1 MTFDFDQLFDRHH
14 TGSTK
19 WSRYPADV
27 LPMWVADMD
36 FAAPPVIVQALQQRL
51 LHPLLGYS
59 VAQDNLR
66 DAIVA
71 DLWNKYAWQVKPQE
85 LIFLPGV
92 ESGFNMALKAL
103 VQAQQNVVVQVPN
116 YPPLRHA
123 PGHWGLNK
131 VELQF
136 EAQADGTYATPLDAL
151 RESLKGGGAL
161 LLSNPHN
168 PIGKVFAREELQA
181 VADICAAQDAWIIS
195 DEIHAELCFDGRVH
209 IPTASLSPEISK
221 RTITLMSAS
230 KAYNIA
236 GLKTSFMIIQD
247 AALRERVNHARCGM
261 VDSVNPLGME
271 ATRVAYSEA
280 GRLARGIENL
290 PAGQP
295 RLAGERRT
303 HAVAGRDH
311 QCAAGHVS
319 GVARLHRAGP
329 AGSAAVLPRTGQG
342 RPECRARF
350 WRPASAVRAL
360 ELRLPEGDAG
370 RRDCADGAGAG
381 QPQRLRTLGPCGSWL
396 ASDDGL
402 TCNIDVVCGTAIAGK
417 PAPTVVPFSLSI
429 QRKSDRTQGKAT
441 GSTRNT
447 GLEIRRP
454 CDD

>member
-36 FAAPPVIVQALQQRL
+36 FAAPPVIIEALQQRL

-66 DAIVA
+66 EAIVA
-71 DLWNKYAWQVKPQE
+71 DLWNKYSWQVKPQE

-131 VELQF
+131 VELEF
-136 EAQADGTYATPLDAL
+136 NAQADGTYATPLDAL

-195 DEIHAELCFDGRVH
+195 DEIHAELCLDGRVH

-247 AALRERVNHARCGM
+247 AALREGVNHARCGM

-280 GRLARGIENL
+280 APWLAELKIYLQAN
-290 PAGQP
+290 
-295 RLAGERRT
+295 
-303 HAVAGRDH
+303 RDWL
-311 QCAAGHVS
+311 VD
-319 GVARLHRAGP
+319 
-329 AGSAAVLPRTGQG
+329 
-342 RPECRARF
+342 
-350 WRPASAVRAL
+350 AVRT
-360 ELRLPEGDAG
+360 RLPGVTINVPQGTYLAWL
-370 RRDCADGAGAG
+370 DCTALDLPD
-381 QPQRLRTLGPCGSWL
+381 PQRFFLEKGKVGLSAGLDFGDRHQQFVRLNFGCPRALLEEGIARMERAL
-396 ASDDGL
+396 AS
-402 TCNIDVVCGTAIAGK
+402 
-417 PAPTVVPFSLSI
+417 
-429 QRKSDRTQGKAT
+429 
-441 GSTRNT
+441 RNA
-447 GLEIRRP
+447 
-454 CDD
+454 

>member
-36 FAAPPVIVQALQQRL
+36 FAAPPVIVEALQQRL

-66 DAIVA
+66 EAIVA
-71 DLWNKYAWQVKPQE
+71 DLWNKYSWQVKPQE

-103 VQAQQNVVVQVPN
+103 VQAQQNIVVQVPN

-131 VELQF
+131 VELEF
-136 EAQADGTYATPLDAL
+136 NAQADGTYATPLDAL

-168 PIGKVFAREELQA
+168 PLGKVFDREELQA

-280 GRLARGIENL
+280 APWLVELKTYLQAN
-290 PAGQP
+290 
-295 RLAGERRT
+295 
-303 HAVAGRDH
+303 RDWL
-311 QCAAGHVS
+311 VD
-319 GVARLHRAGP
+319 
-329 AGSAAVLPRTGQG
+329 
-342 RPECRARF
+342 
-350 WRPASAVRAL
+350 AVRT
-360 ELRLPEGDAG
+360 RLPGVTINVPQGTYLAWL
-370 RRDCADGAGAG
+370 DCTALDLPD
-381 QPQRLRTLGPCGSWL
+381 PQRFFLEQGKVGLSAGLDFGDQHQQFVRLNFGCPRALLEEGIARMERAL
-396 ASDDGL
+396 AS
-402 TCNIDVVCGTAIAGK
+402 
-417 PAPTVVPFSLSI
+417 
-429 QRKSDRTQGKAT
+429 
-441 GSTRNT
+441 RNT
-447 GLEIRRP
+447 
-454 CDD
+454 

>member
-36 FAAPPVIVQALQQRL
+36 FAAPPVIIEALQQRL

-66 DAIVA
+66 EAIVA
-71 DLWNKYAWQVKPQE
+71 DLWNKYAWRVKPQE

-103 VQAQQNVVVQVPN
+103 VQAQQNVVVQTPN

-123 PGHWGLNK
+123 PGHWGLNR
-131 VELQF
+131 VELEF
-136 EAQADGTYATPLDAL
+136 KAQADGTYATPLESL
-151 RESLKGGGAL
+151 RESLEGGGAL

-168 PIGKVFAREELQA
+168 PIGKVFDREELQA
-181 VADICAAQDAWIIS
+181 VADICAAQNAWIIS

-247 AALRERVNHARCGM
+247 ATLRERVNHARCGM

-280 GRLARGIENL
+280 GPWLAELKTYLQANRDWLVDAVRTRL
-290 PAGQP
+290 
-295 RLAGERRT
+295 
-303 HAVAGRDH
+303 
-311 QCAAGHVS
+311 S
-319 GVARLHRAGP
+319 GVTINVPQGTYLAWLDCTALDLRDPQRFFLEQGKVGLSAGLDFGDAHQQFVRLNFGCP
-329 AGSAAVLPRTGQG
+329 
-342 RPECRARF
+342 
-350 WRPASAVRAL
+350 RAL
-360 ELRLPEGDAG
+360 LEEGIA
-370 RRDCADGAGAG
+370 RMERA
-381 QPQRLRTLGPCGSWL
+381 
-396 ASDDGL
+396 L
-402 TCNIDVVCGTAIAGK
+402 TN
-417 PAPTVVPFSLSI
+417 
-429 QRKSDRTQGKAT
+429 
-441 GSTRNT
+441 RN
-447 GLEIRRP
+447 L
-454 CDD
+454 

>member
-36 FAAPPVIVQALQQRL
+36 FAAPPVIIEALQQRL

-66 DAIVA
+66 EAIVA
-71 DLWNKYAWQVKPQE
+71 DLWNKYAWRVKPQE

-103 VQAQQNVVVQVPN
+103 VQAQQNVVVQTPN

-131 VELQF
+131 VELEF
-136 EAQADGTYATPLDAL
+136 DAQADGTYATPLESL
-151 RESLKGGGAL
+151 REALEGGGAL

-168 PIGKVFAREELQA
+168 PIGKVFDRAELQA
-181 VADICAAQDAWIIS
+181 VADICAAQNAWIIS

-209 IPTASLSPEISK
+209 IPAASLSPEISK

-280 GRLARGIENL
+280 GPWLAEMKTYLQAN
-290 PAGQP
+290 
-295 RLAGERRT
+295 
-303 HAVAGRDH
+303 RDWL
-311 QCAAGHVS
+311 VD
-319 GVARLHRAGP
+319 
-329 AGSAAVLPRTGQG
+329 
-342 RPECRARF
+342 
-350 WRPASAVRAL
+350 AVRTRLPGVTINVPQGTYLAWLDCTAL
-360 ELRLPEGDAG
+360 ELRDPQRFFLEQGKVGLSAGLDFGDAH
-370 RRDCADGAGAG
+370 
-381 QPQRLRTLGPCGSWL
+381 QQFVRLNFGCPRALLEEGI
-396 ASDDGL
+396 ARMERAL
-402 TCNIDVVCGTAIAGK
+402 TNRNI
-417 PAPTVVPFSLSI
+417 
-429 QRKSDRTQGKAT
+429 
-441 GSTRNT
+441 
-447 GLEIRRP
+447 
-454 CDD
+454 

>member
-36 FAAPPVIVQALQQRL
+36 FAAPPVIIEALQQRL

-66 DAIVA
+66 EAIVA
-71 DLWNKYAWQVKPQE
+71 DLWNKYSWQVKPQE

-131 VELQF
+131 VELEF
-136 EAQADGTYATPLDAL
+136 NAQADGTYATPLDAL

-168 PIGKVFAREELQA
+168 PLGKVFDRDELQA

-280 GRLARGIENL
+280 APWLAELKTYLQAN
-290 PAGQP
+290 
-295 RLAGERRT
+295 
-303 HAVAGRDH
+303 RDWL
-311 QCAAGHVS
+311 VN
-319 GVARLHRAGP
+319 
-329 AGSAAVLPRTGQG
+329 
-342 RPECRARF
+342 
-350 WRPASAVRAL
+350 AVRT
-360 ELRLPEGDAG
+360 RLPGVSINVPQGTYLAWLDCTALDLPDPQRFFLEQGKVGLSAGLDFGDAH
-370 RRDCADGAGAG
+370 
-381 QPQRLRTLGPCGSWL
+381 QQFVRLNFGCPRALLEEGIARMERAL
-396 ASDDGL
+396 A
-402 TCNIDVVCGTAIAGK
+402 N
-417 PAPTVVPFSLSI
+417 
-429 QRKSDRTQGKAT
+429 
-441 GSTRNT
+441 RN
-447 GLEIRRP
+447 L
-454 CDD
+454 

>member
-36 FAAPPVIVQALQQRL
+36 FAAPPVIVEALQQRL

-66 DAIVA
+66 EAIVA
-71 DLWNKYAWQVKPQE
+71 DLWNKYSWQVKPQE

-131 VELQF
+131 VELEF
-136 EAQADGTYATPLDAL
+136 NAQADGTYATPLDAL

-168 PIGKVFAREELQA
+168 PIGKVFDREELQA
-181 VADICAAQDAWIIS
+181 IADICAAQDAWIIS

-280 GRLARGIENL
+280 GPWLAELKTYLQAN
-290 PAGQP
+290 
-295 RLAGERRT
+295 
-303 HAVAGRDH
+303 RDWL
-311 QCAAGHVS
+311 VD
-319 GVARLHRAGP
+319 
-329 AGSAAVLPRTGQG
+329 
-342 RPECRARF
+342 
-350 WRPASAVRAL
+350 AVRT
-360 ELRLPEGDAG
+360 RLPGVTINVPQGTYLAWL
-370 RRDCADGAGAG
+370 DCTALDLPD
-381 QPQRLRTLGPCGSWL
+381 PQRFFLE
-396 ASDDGL
+396 
-402 TCNIDVVCGTAIAGK
+402 
-417 PAPTVVPFSLSI
+417 
-429 QRKSDRTQGKAT
+429 QGKVGLSA
-441 GSTRNT
+441 GLDFGDQHQQFVRLNFGCPRALLEEGIARMERALANRN
-447 GLEIRRP
+447 L
-454 CDD
+454 

>member
-1 MTFDFDQLFDRHH
+1 MTFDFDQLFDRHQ

-36 FAAPPVIVQALQQRL
+36 FAAPPVIVEALQQRL

-66 DAIVA
+66 EAIVA
-71 DLWNKYAWQVKPQE
+71 DLWNKYAWRVQPQE

-131 VELQF
+131 VELEF
-136 EAQADGTYATPLDAL
+136 NAQADGTYATPLDAL

-168 PIGKVFAREELQA
+168 PIGKVFDREELQA

-280 GRLARGIENL
+280 GPWLAELKTYLQANRDWLVDAVRTRLPGVSINVPQGTYLAWLDCTALDL
-290 PAGQP
+290 PDPQRFFLEQGKVGLSAGLDFGDRHQQFVRLNFGCP
-295 RLAGERRT
+295 R
-303 HAVAGRDH
+303 
-311 QCAAGHVS
+311 
-319 GVARLHRAGP
+319 ARLEEGI
-329 AGSAAVLPRTGQG
+329 
-342 RPECRARF
+342 ARME
-350 WRPASAVRAL
+350 RAL
-360 ELRLPEGDAG
+360 A
-370 RRDCADGAGAG
+370 
-381 QPQRLRTLGPCGSWL
+381 
-396 ASDDGL
+396 
-402 TCNIDVVCGTAIAGK
+402 K
-417 PAPTVVPFSLSI
+417 
-429 QRKSDRTQGKAT
+429 
-441 GSTRNT
+441 RNS
-447 GLEIRRP
+447 
-454 CDD
+454 

>member
-1 MTFDFDQLFDRHH
+1 MTFDFDQLFDRHN

-36 FAAPPVIVQALQQRL
+36 FAAPPVIIEALQQRL
-51 LHPLLGYS
+51 LHPLVGYS

-66 DAIVA
+66 EAIVA
-71 DLWNKYAWQVKPQE
+71 DLWDKFAWKVKPQE

-103 VQAQQNVVVQVPN
+103 VQPQQNVVVQVPN

-131 VELQF
+131 VELEF
-136 EAQADGTYATPLDAL
+136 IPQADGTYATPLETL
-151 RESLKGGGAL
+151 RESLNGGGAL

-168 PIGKVFAREELQA
+168 PIGKVFGREELQA

-209 IPTASLSPEISK
+209 IPTASLSPEIAK

-271 ATRVAYSEA
+271 ATRVAYSEGA
-280 GRLARGIENL
+280 PWLAELKTYLQAN
-290 PAGQP
+290 
-295 RLAGERRT
+295 
-303 HAVAGRDH
+303 RDWL
-311 QCAAGHVS
+311 VD
-319 GVARLHRAGP
+319 
-329 AGSAAVLPRTGQG
+329 
-342 RPECRARF
+342 
-350 WRPASAVRAL
+350 AVRN
-360 ELRLPEGDAG
+360 RLPGVTINVPQGTYLAWLDCSALDLDNPQQFFLEQAKVGLSPGLDFGDQHQQFVRLNFGCPRSLLEEGINRMERA
-370 RRDCADGAGAG
+370 
-381 QPQRLRTLGPCGSWL
+381 
-396 ASDDGL
+396 L
-402 TCNIDVVCGTAIAGK
+402 TNRNI
-417 PAPTVVPFSLSI
+417 
-429 QRKSDRTQGKAT
+429 
-441 GSTRNT
+441 
-447 GLEIRRP
+447 
-454 CDD
+454 

>member
-36 FAAPPVIVQALQQRL
+36 FAAPPVIVEALQQRL

-66 DAIVA
+66 EAIVA
-71 DLWNKYAWQVKPQE
+71 DLWNKYSWQVKPQE

-131 VELQF
+131 VELEF
-136 EAQADGTYATPLDAL
+136 NAQADGTYATPLDAL

-168 PIGKVFAREELQA
+168 PLGKVFDREELQA

-280 GRLARGIENL
+280 APWLAELKTYLQANRDWLVGAVRTRLPGVTINVPQGTYLAWLDCTALDL
-290 PAGQP
+290 PDPQRFFLEQGKVGLSAGLDFGDRHQQFVRLNFGCP
-295 RLAGERRT
+295 RALLEE
-303 HAVAGRDH
+303 
-311 QCAAGHVS
+311 
-319 GVARLHRAGP
+319 GVARM
-329 AGSAAVLPRTGQG
+329 
-342 RPECRARF
+342 E
-350 WRPASAVRAL
+350 RAL
-360 ELRLPEGDAG
+360 A
-370 RRDCADGAGAG
+370 
-381 QPQRLRTLGPCGSWL
+381 
-396 ASDDGL
+396 
-402 TCNIDVVCGTAIAGK
+402 N
-417 PAPTVVPFSLSI
+417 
-429 QRKSDRTQGKAT
+429 
-441 GSTRNT
+441 RN
-447 GLEIRRP
+447 L
-454 CDD
+454 

>member
-1 MTFDFDQLFDRHH
+1 MTFDFDQVFDRHN

-36 FAAPPVIVQALQQRL
+36 FAAPPVIIEALQQRL
-51 LHPLLGYS
+51 LHPLVGYS

-66 DAIVA
+66 EAIVA
-71 DLWNKYAWQVKPQE
+71 DLWNKFAWRVKPQE

-103 VQAQQNVVVQVPN
+103 VQPQQNVVVQVPN

-131 VELQF
+131 VELEF
-136 EAQADGTYATPLDAL
+136 VAQADGTYATPLETL
-151 RESLKGGGAL
+151 RESLNGGGAL

-209 IPTASLSPEISK
+209 VPTASLSPEIAK

-271 ATRVAYSEA
+271 ATRIAYSEGA
-280 GRLARGIENL
+280 PWLAELKTYLQAN
-290 PAGQP
+290 
-295 RLAGERRT
+295 
-303 HAVAGRDH
+303 RDWL
-311 QCAAGHVS
+311 VD
-319 GVARLHRAGP
+319 
-329 AGSAAVLPRTGQG
+329 
-342 RPECRARF
+342 
-350 WRPASAVRAL
+350 AVRSRLPGVTINVPQGTYLAWLDCSAL
-360 ELRLPEGDAG
+360 ELGNPQQFFLEQAKVGLSAGVDFGDQHQQFVRLNFGCPRSLLEEGISRMERA
-370 RRDCADGAGAG
+370 
-381 QPQRLRTLGPCGSWL
+381 
-396 ASDDGL
+396 L
-402 TCNIDVVCGTAIAGK
+402 TN
-417 PAPTVVPFSLSI
+417 
-429 QRKSDRTQGKAT
+429 
-441 GSTRNT
+441 RNT
-447 GLEIRRP
+447 
-454 CDD
+454 

>member
-36 FAAPPVIVQALQQRL
+36 FAAPPVIVEALQQRL

-66 DAIVA
+66 EAIVA

-85 LIFLPGV
+85 LVFLPGV

-131 VELQF
+131 VELEF
-136 EAQADGTYATPLDAL
+136 NAQADGTYATPLDIL
-151 RESLKGGGAL
+151 RESLTGGGAL

-168 PIGKVFAREELQA
+168 PIGKVFDREELQA
-181 VADICAAQDAWIIS
+181 IADICAAQDAWIIS
-195 DEIHAELCFDGRVH
+195 DEIHAELCFDGRLH

-280 GRLARGIENL
+280 APWLAELKSYLQAN
-290 PAGQP
+290 
-295 RLAGERRT
+295 
-303 HAVAGRDH
+303 RDWL
-311 QCAAGHVS
+311 VD
-319 GVARLHRAGP
+319 
-329 AGSAAVLPRTGQG
+329 
-342 RPECRARF
+342 
-350 WRPASAVRAL
+350 AVRT
-360 ELRLPEGDAG
+360 RLPGVTINVPQGTYLAWL
-370 RRDCADGAGAG
+370 DCTALDLPD
-381 QPQRLRTLGPCGSWL
+381 PQRFFLE
-396 ASDDGL
+396 
-402 TCNIDVVCGTAIAGK
+402 
-417 PAPTVVPFSLSI
+417 
-429 QRKSDRTQGKAT
+429 QGKVGLSA
-441 GSTRNT
+441 GLDFGDRHQQFVRLNFGCPRALLEEGIARMERALANRN
-447 GLEIRRP
+447 L
-454 CDD
+454 

>member
-19 WSRYPADV
+19 WSRYPTDV

-66 DAIVA
+66 AAIVA

-151 RESLKGGGAL
+151 RESLKGGSAL

-280 GRLARGIENL
+280 GPWLAELKIYLQAN
-290 PAGQP
+290 
-295 RLAGERRT
+295 
-303 HAVAGRDH
+303 RDWL
-311 QCAAGHVS
+311 VN
-319 GVARLHRAGP
+319 
-329 AGSAAVLPRTGQG
+329 
-342 RPECRARF
+342 
-350 WRPASAVRAL
+350 AVRT
-360 ELRLPEGDAG
+360 RLPGVTINVPQGTYLAWL
-370 RRDCADGAGAG
+370 DCTALDLPD
-381 QPQRLRTLGPCGSWL
+381 PQRFFLE
-396 ASDDGL
+396 
-402 TCNIDVVCGTAIAGK
+402 
-417 PAPTVVPFSLSI
+417 
-429 QRKSDRTQGKAT
+429 QGKVGLSA
-441 GSTRNT
+441 GLDFGDQHQQFVRLNFGCPRALLEEGIARMERALANRN
-447 GLEIRRP
+447 L
-454 CDD
+454 

>member
-19 WSRYPADV
+19 WSRYPTDV

-131 VELQF
+131 VELEF
-136 EAQADGTYATPLDAL
+136 NAEADGTYATPLESL
-151 RESLKGGGAL
+151 RESLEGGGAL

-168 PIGKVFAREELQA
+168 PLGKVFDREELQA

-280 GRLARGIENL
+280 GPWLAELKIYLQAN
-290 PAGQP
+290 
-295 RLAGERRT
+295 
-303 HAVAGRDH
+303 RDWL
-311 QCAAGHVS
+311 VN
-319 GVARLHRAGP
+319 
-329 AGSAAVLPRTGQG
+329 
-342 RPECRARF
+342 
-350 WRPASAVRAL
+350 AVRT
-360 ELRLPEGDAG
+360 RLPGVTINVPQGTYLAWL
-370 RRDCADGAGAG
+370 DCTALDLPD
-381 QPQRLRTLGPCGSWL
+381 PQRFFLE
-396 ASDDGL
+396 
-402 TCNIDVVCGTAIAGK
+402 
-417 PAPTVVPFSLSI
+417 
-429 QRKSDRTQGKAT
+429 QGKVGLSA
-441 GSTRNT
+441 GLDFGDRHQQFVRLNFGCPRALLEEGIARMERALANRN
-447 GLEIRRP
+447 L
-454 CDD
+454 

>member
-36 FAAPPVIVQALQQRL
+36 FAAPPVIVEALQQRL

-66 DAIVA
+66 EAIVA
-71 DLWNKYAWQVKPQE
+71 DLWNKYSWQVKPQE

-131 VELQF
+131 VELEF
-136 EAQADGTYATPLDAL
+136 NAQADGTYATPLDAL
-151 RESLKGGGAL
+151 RESLIGGGAL

-168 PIGKVFAREELQA
+168 PLGKVFDRDELQA

-280 GRLARGIENL
+280 APWLAELKTYLQAN
-290 PAGQP
+290 
-295 RLAGERRT
+295 
-303 HAVAGRDH
+303 RDWL
-311 QCAAGHVS
+311 VN
-319 GVARLHRAGP
+319 
-329 AGSAAVLPRTGQG
+329 
-342 RPECRARF
+342 
-350 WRPASAVRAL
+350 AVRT
-360 ELRLPEGDAG
+360 RLPGVSINVPQGTYLAWLDCTALDLPDPQRFFLEQGKVGLSAGLDFGDAH
-370 RRDCADGAGAG
+370 
-381 QPQRLRTLGPCGSWL
+381 QQFVRLNFGCPRALLEEGIARMERAL
-396 ASDDGL
+396 A
-402 TCNIDVVCGTAIAGK
+402 N
-417 PAPTVVPFSLSI
+417 
-429 QRKSDRTQGKAT
+429 
-441 GSTRNT
+441 RN
-447 GLEIRRP
+447 L
-454 CDD
+454 

>member
-1 MTFDFDQLFDRHH
+1 MTFDFDQVFDRHH

-36 FAAPPVIVQALQQRL
+36 FAAPPVIIEALQQRL
-51 LHPLLGYS
+51 LHPLVGYS

-66 DAIVA
+66 EAIVA
-71 DLWNKYAWQVKPQE
+71 DLWNKFAWQVKPQE

-103 VQAQQNVVVQVPN
+103 VQPQQNVVVQVPN

-131 VELQF
+131 VELEF
-136 EAQADGTYATPLDAL
+136 VAQADGTYATPLEAL
-151 RESLKGGGAL
+151 SQSLANGGAL

-168 PIGKVFAREELQA
+168 PLGKVFSAQELTDI
-181 VADICAAQDAWIIS
+181 ADICLAHDAWIIS

-209 IPTASLSPEISK
+209 VPTASLSPEIAK

-271 ATRVAYSEA
+271 ATRVAYSEGA
-280 GRLARGIENL
+280 PWLAELKTYLQANRDWLVAAVRSRL
-290 PAGQP
+290 
-295 RLAGERRT
+295 
-303 HAVAGRDH
+303 
-311 QCAAGHVS
+311 S
-319 GVARLHRAGP
+319 GVTLNVPQGTYLAWLDCSALDLDNPQQFFLEQAKVGLSAGLDFGDQHQQFVRLNFGC
-329 AGSAAVLPRTGQG
+329 PRSLLEEGIRRMEQ
-342 RPECRARF
+342 
-350 WRPASAVRAL
+350 AL
-360 ELRLPEGDAG
+360 
-370 RRDCADGAGAG
+370 
-381 QPQRLRTLGPCGSWL
+381 
-396 ASDDGL
+396 
-402 TCNIDVVCGTAIAGK
+402 
-417 PAPTVVPFSLSI
+417 I
-429 QRKSDRTQGKAT
+429 QR
-441 GSTRNT
+441 NT
-447 GLEIRRP
+447 
-454 CDD
+454 